1 MKTKEGF
8 NFFMKN
14 LLRYFLQG
22 ALYMVP
28 VGITLWVIFKIIIN
42 VGSVIEYLNI
52 SVHPIID
59 PLLGVIFVVAGLIII
74 GAIGSSLIF
83 RPLFSLLDG
92 YIEKAPLVKTIYTS
106 VKDLMGAFVG
116 QKKRFNK
123 PVLVTVNEHPL
134 MQKLG
139 FITNEDLHDLGIT
152 DGRIAVYLPL
162 SYAFSG
168 NLFIISK
175 TMVQPIDA
183 SSAEMMKFIISGGV
197 TDID

>member
-8 NFFMKN
+8 NFFLKRM
-14 LLRYFLQG
+14 LMYFLQG

-42 VGSVIEYLNI
+42 VGSIIEYLNFT
-52 SVHPIID
+52 VHPLID
-59 PLLGVIFVVAGLIII
+59 PLLGVIIVVFGLIII

-83 RPLFSLLDG
+83 RPLFGLLDG
-92 YIEKAPLVKTIYTS
+92 YIEKAPLIKTIYTS
-106 VKDLMGAFVG
+106 VKDLMSAFVG

-123 PVLVTVNEHPL
+123 PVLVTVNETPL

-139 FITNEDLHDLGIT
+139 FITNEDLKELGIS
-152 DGRIAVYLPL
+152 DDRIAVYLPL

-168 NLFIISK
+168 NLYIISK
-175 TMVQPIDA
+175 KQVQAIDA